1 MWFSTTWKYIQNP
14 SQSPSTRTHTSFRHL
29 HFPTKKAPANQVTDA
44 FVNII
49 IPVQN
54 NLSSQVPHPGPR
66 RTIIPRN
73 TEGQPSI
80 FQNNRSHRNIFHPV
94 IKPLIE
100 RDLYH
105 RTITSHFKRHNICG
119 YRRTG
124 FHAGIWTSGNHW
136 WSPWNLRIQNGLS
149 IHNKTEN
156 ERNSERK

>member
-1 MWFSTTWKYIQNP
+1 MVQHYLEIYPEPFTI
-14 SQSPSTRTHTSFRHL
+14 SFDPNSYVIPPPP
-29 HFPTKKAPANQVTDA
+29 FPHEKAPANQVTDA

-105 RTITSHFKRHNICG
+105 RTITSHLKDITFADIEEQ
-119 YRRTG
+119 G
-124 FHAGIWTSGNHW
+124 FM
-136 WSPWNLRIQNGLS
+136 PVY
-149 IHNKTEN
+149 
-156 ERNSERK
+156 ERQEITDDLHEPADSERTIHS

>member
-1 MWFSTTWKYIQNP
+1 MWLFINMVRLFFQHCLEIYPEPFTISFDPNSYVIPPLPFPHAKST
-14 SQSPSTRTHTSFRHL
+14 SQP
-29 HFPTKKAPANQVTDA
+29 VTDA

-73 TEGQPSI
+73 TKGQPSI

-94 IKPLIE
+94 IKPLLE

-105 RTITSHFKRHNICG
+105 RTITSHFKRHKIYG

-124 FHAGIWTSGNHW
+124 LHAGI
-136 WSPWNLRIQNGLS
+136 
-149 IHNKTEN
+149 
-156 ERNSERK
+156 